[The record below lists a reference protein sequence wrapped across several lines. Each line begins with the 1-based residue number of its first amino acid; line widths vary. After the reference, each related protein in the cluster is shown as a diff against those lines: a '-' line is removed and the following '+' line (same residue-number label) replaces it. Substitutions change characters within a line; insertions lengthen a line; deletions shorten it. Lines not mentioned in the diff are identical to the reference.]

1 MTKSLVISFT
11 KAFEISFLKRGFCNS
26 FGGVETIS
34 EHGENFKKNAIGV
47 FDSGVGGLTVLREI
61 LKALPNEDCFYLGDT
76 ARLPYGTKSK
86 ETVTTFAV
94 KNTEF
99 LVSLGIKFL
108 VVACNTAAS
117 AGLETIEEK
126 FDIPTIGVVLPGAEK
141 AVKVTKNGKIGVIGT
156 RSTIMSGAYKVEI
169 ANIDPDIQV
178 FQHPCP
184 LFVPLTE
191 EGWTENEVAYL
202 VAEEYLAGFS
212 EHDVDTLILGCTH
225 YPLLKKAIQ
234 QTVGYDV
241 QLVDSALPIAWEVKN
256 RLEEMGLE
264 REENERKHKF
274 FVTDDPENFIRVG
287 EPFLGHSIV
296 DVEHVDI
303 VV

>member
-1 MTKSLVISFT
+1 M
-11 KAFEISFLKRGFCNS
+11 
-26 FGGVETIS
+26 
-34 EHGENFKKNAIGV
+34 
-47 FDSGVGGLTVLREI
+47 FDSGVGGLTVFREI

-156 RSTIMSGAYKVEI
+156 RSTITSGAYKVEI
-169 ANIDPDIQV
+169 ANIDPDVQV
-178 FQHPCP
+178 FQQPCP
-184 LFVPLTE
+184 LFVPLAE
-191 EGWTENEVAYL
+191 EGWTENEVAHL

-212 EHDVDTLILGCTH
+212 AHGVDTLILGCTH

-256 RLEEMGLE
+256 RLEKMGLE
-264 REENERKHKF
+264 REENEREYKF

-287 EPFLGHSIV
+287 EPFLGQSID
-296 DVEHVDI
+296 DVQHVDI

>member
-1 MTKSLVISFT
+1 LIIVFSKGRIKSIST
-11 KAFEISFLKRGFCNS
+11 QDED
-26 FGGVETIS
+26 
-34 EHGENFKKNAIGV
+34 FKKNAIGV
-47 FDSGVGGLTVLREI
+47 FDSGVGGLTVFREI

-141 AVKVTKNGKIGVIGT
+141 AVKATKNGKVGVIGT
-156 RSTIMSGAYKVEI
+156 RSTIMSGAYKAEI
-169 ANIDPDIQV
+169 TNINPDVQV
-178 FQHPCP
+178 FQQPCP
-184 LFVPLTE
+184 LFVPLAE
-191 EGWTENEVAYL
+191 EGWTENEVAHL

-212 EHDVDTLILGCTH
+212 AHGVDTLILGCTH

-234 QTVGYDV
+234 QAVGYEV
-241 QLVDSALPIAWEVKN
+241 QLVDSALPIAWEVKK
-256 RLEEMGLE
+256 RLEKMGIE
-264 REENERKHKF
+264 RKENERKFKF

-287 EPFLGHSIV
+287 EPFLGHKID